1 MKRWI
6 WISTMLVA
14 GCGSEPAPKAPAQ
27 PPEIR
32 VARIGS
38 STSAGEVSAAGTVAL
53 RRETSLG
60 FTSPG
65 RIIRLAVNEGDQVQ
79 RGQLL
84 AALDATTTAST
95 LATARA
101 ERVRAAQEYRRSAAL
116 LEKGWV
122 TRPRVESAEATL
134 RAAEANERSAG
145 FQSNNSRILAPGPG
159 VVLSRLAEPG
169 QVVDAGTPVIVLGEA
184 ASGYVLR
191 LAVPDRDA
199 ARLGAGAPATVIIGA
214 LGGEPITGTIIE
226 IAGRAD
232 PATGTFLVEIALP
245 ADARLR
251 SGQVGT
257 ARIVAGGAGSDQL
270 AVPPGAVFSPRA
282 GQGFVY
288 VVDPATRKV
297 AARRVMLGETGDAAI
312 RVTGGVRGGEFV
324 AVSGVDRLKDGQTI
338 RPIALPR

>member
-1 MKRWI
+1 MKRLVAI
-6 WISTMLVA
+6 WVLMLA
-14 GCGSEPAPKAPAQ
+14 GCGSEPASKAPVQ
-27 PPEIR
+27 PPEVR
-32 VARIGS
+32 VVRIGS
-38 STSAGEVSAAGTVAL
+38 SSTAAEVTAAGTVAL
-53 RRETSLG
+53 RRETALA

-65 RIIRLAVNEGDQVQ
+65 RVVRLAVNEGDRVQ

-134 RAAEANERSAG
+134 RAAEANERAAG
-145 FQSNNSRILAPGPG
+145 FQSSNARIVAPGSG
-159 VVLSRLAEPG
+159 VVLSRLVEPG

-184 ASGYVLR
+184 ASGYVLK
-191 LAVPDRDA
+191 LAVPDRDT
-199 ARLGAGAPATVIIGA
+199 ARLTAGAPAQVSIGA
-214 LGGEPITGTIIE
+214 LGGEAITGSIIE

-245 ADARLR
+245 ADPRLR

-257 ARIVAGGAGSDQL
+257 ARIVAGGAPDRHL
-270 AVPPGAVFSPRA
+270 AVPPSAVFAPRA

-288 VVDPATRKV
+288 VVDPTTRKV
-297 AARRVMLGETGDAAI
+297 AARRVTLGETADAAI
-312 RVTGGVRGGEFV
+312 RVTGGVRSGEVV
-324 AVSGVDRLKDGQTI
+324 AVSGIDRLKNGEVI
-338 RPIALPR
+338 RPIGLPR

>member
-1 MKRWI
+1 MKRLAA
-6 WISTMLVA
+6 ISVLMLA
-14 GCGSEPAPKAPAQ
+14 GCGGDPAPKAPAQ

-32 VARIGS
+32 VVRIGS
-38 STSAGEVSAAGTVAL
+38 TCGAAEVTAAGTVAL
-53 RRETSLG
+53 RRETALG

-65 RIIRLAVNEGDQVQ
+65 RVIRLAVNEGDRVQ

-116 LEKGWV
+116 LKQGWV

-145 FQSNNSRILAPGPG
+145 FQSSNSRIVAPGPG
-159 VVLSRLAEPG
+159 VVLSRLVEPG

-184 ASGYVLR
+184 ASGYVLK
-191 LAVPDRDA
+191 LAVPDRDT
-199 ARLGAGAPATVIIGA
+199 ARLTVGAPARVSIGA
-214 LGGEPITGTIIE
+214 LGGETITGSIIE

-232 PATGTFLVEIALP
+232 PATGTFMVEIALP
-245 ADARLR
+245 VDPRLR

-257 ARIVAGGAGSDQL
+257 ARIVAGGPVDRTL
-270 AVPPGAVFSPRA
+270 AVPPAAVFAPRA
-282 GQGFVY
+282 GHGFVY

-297 AARRVMLGETGDAAI
+297 AARRVSLGETGDTAI
-312 RVTGGVRGGEFV
+312 RVTGGVRNGEVV
-324 AVSGVDRLKDGQTI
+324 AVSGIDRLKPGQAI
-338 RPIALPR
+338 RPIGLPR

>member
-1 MKRWI
+1 MKR
-6 WISTMLVA
+6 LVTILVLAFA
-14 GCGSEPAPKAPAQ
+14 GCGADPAPKAPQQ
-27 PPEIR
+27 PPEVR
-32 VARIGS
+32 VVRVGFS
-38 STSAGEVSAAGTVAL
+38 NSAAEVTAAGTVAL

-65 RIIRLAVNEGDQVQ
+65 RVIRLAVNEGDRVQ

-101 ERVRAAQEYRRSAAL
+101 ERVRAQQEYRRSAAL

-145 FQSNNSRILAPGPG
+145 FQSSNSRISAPGPG
-159 VVLSRLAEPG
+159 IVLSRLVEPG

-184 ASGYVLR
+184 ASGYVLK
-191 LAVPDRDA
+191 LAVPDRDT
-199 ARLGAGAPATVIIGA
+199 ARLAAGAPAQVSIGA
-214 LGGEPITGTIIE
+214 LGGEVITGSIIE

-232 PATGTFLVEIALP
+232 PATGTFMVEIALP
-245 ADARLR
+245 ADPRLR

-257 ARIVAGGAGSDQL
+257 ARIVAGGPVDRAL
-270 AVPPGAVFSPRA
+270 AVPPGAVFAPRA

-297 AARRVMLGETGDAAI
+297 SARRVSLGETGDAAI

-324 AVSGVDRLKDGQTI
+324 AVSGVDRLKNGQTI

>member
-1 MKRWI
+1 MKRWV
-6 WISTMLVA
+6 WISAMFLA
-14 GCGSEPAPKAPAQ
+14 GCGAESAAPPPAA
-27 PPEIR
+27 PPEVR
-32 VARIGS
+32 VARVGS
-38 STSAGEVSAAGTVAL
+38 SSNAAELTAAGTVAL
-53 RRETSLG
+53 RRETALG

-65 RIIRLAVNEGDQVQ
+65 RIVRLAVNEGDRVA

-101 ERVRAAQEYRRSAAL
+101 ERVRAAQEYRRSASL

-145 FQSNNSRILAPGPG
+145 FQSSNARIVAPGPG

-184 ASGYVLR
+184 ASGYVLK

-199 ARLGAGAPATVIIGA
+199 ARLSVGAPAQVSIGA
-214 LGGEPITGTIIE
+214 LGGEAITGSILE

-232 PATGTFLVEIALP
+232 PATGTFLVEVALP
-245 ADARLR
+245 ADPRLR

-257 ARIVAGGAGSDQL
+257 ARIVASGAADTAL
-270 AVPPGAVFSPRA
+270 AVPPGAVFAPRA
-282 GQGFVY
+282 GQAFVY
-288 VVDPATRKV
+288 VVDPATRRI
-297 AARRVMLGETGDAAI
+297 AARRVSLGETGDAAI
-312 RVTGGVRGGEFV
+312 RVTGGVRGGELV
-324 AVSGVDRLKDGQTI
+324 AVSGVDRLKNGQTI
-338 RPIALPR
+338 RPIGLPR